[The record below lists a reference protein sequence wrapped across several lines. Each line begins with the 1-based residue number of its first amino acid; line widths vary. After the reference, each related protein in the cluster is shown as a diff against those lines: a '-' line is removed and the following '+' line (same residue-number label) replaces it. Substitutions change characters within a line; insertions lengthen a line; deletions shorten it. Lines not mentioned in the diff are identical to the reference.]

1 MLHLPNKRLNP
12 HKGSMIFAKFAAF
25 GRSAAGSRRIGHFQ
39 PVGPIYAGDGAL
51 PVKNGSHAPV
61 RIFPMI
67 PVAGKPGRR
76 QPDQHGTSTRMPK
89 ETQGSGEK
97 KRPHEAGV
105 KLLRQVSYRQETYRA
120 VPLL

>member
-1 MLHLPNKRLNP
+1 
-12 HKGSMIFAKFAAF
+12 MIFAQFAAF
-25 GRSAAGSRRIGHFQ
+25 GRSAAGGRRIGHFQ

-51 PVKNGSHAPV
+51 PVKNGSNATE
-61 RIFPMI
+61 RIIVHDSRRRKTRKTPTRRARDKDADA
-67 PVAGKPGRR
+67 AGNAGIRDK
-76 QPDQHGTSTRMPK
+76 
-89 ETQGSGEK
+89 K